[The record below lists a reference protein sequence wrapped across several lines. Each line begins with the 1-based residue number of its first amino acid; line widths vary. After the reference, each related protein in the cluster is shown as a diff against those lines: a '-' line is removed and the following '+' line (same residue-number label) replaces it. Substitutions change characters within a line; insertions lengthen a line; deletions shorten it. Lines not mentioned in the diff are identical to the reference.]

1 MVKFID
7 KNRKKEYYTD
17 ELLARCSCG
26 CSIMSFRIADV
37 ENEEGDVLPALEFF
51 VYSNGTNGY
60 TKPTV
65 FNRASSLS
73 LIDPEAVLT
82 LYGLITGK
90 INGGHGYIETQ
101 DGNLIGIDVDPED
114 NSVSI
119 HCLASEKDIHKM
131 YKKGPQKAFKKV
143 IWGLMFEKT
152 EAEKKA
158 EAERLAAEKK
168 KAEEKAAA
176 EAAAK
181 RVAGAFGKGTQIGN
195 KGTGTTGS
203 GIEGSPTGNAA
214 EGKSTGVGGYGT
226 FDLNGRSLGPGG
238 LPRPVYNV
246 QDEGRVV
253 VTITVNPAGQVIG
266 TSINKRTNTVNASLR
281 KAAEDAAKK
290 ARFNAVDGVNNQTGT
305 ITYYFKLK

>member
-1 MVKFID
+1 MK
-7 KNRKKEYYTD
+7 KNKITGLVGTLVLHTILLILLFLIAIRTPKAQVEGGVPVMLGEVPASQGNADPYTLTDVDIWEEPEIPTEVAQSEPVPEIETKTEMITQEEEPTVAVPKKE
-17 ELLARCSCG
+17 EK
-26 CSIMSFRIADV
+26 
-37 ENEEGDVLPALEFF
+37 P
-51 VYSNGTNGY
+51 
-60 TKPTV
+60 KPT
-65 FNRASSLS
+65 
-73 LIDPEAVLT
+73 P
-82 LYGLITGK
+82 K
-90 INGGHGYIETQ
+90 KET
-101 DGNLIGIDVDPED
+101 V
-114 NSVSI
+114 
-119 HCLASEKDIHKM
+119 
-131 YKKGPQKAFKKV
+131 KKQPAKAKEQPVKPK
-143 IWGLMFEKT
+143 EKT

-226 FDLNGRSLGPGG
+226 FDLNGRSLGSGG

-253 VTITVNPAGQVIG
+253 VTITVNPAGGVIS
-266 TSINKRTNTVNASLR
+266 TSINKRTNTVNAALR
-281 KAAEDAAKK
+281 KAAEDAARK
-290 ARFNAVDGVNNQTGT
+290 ARFNSVDGVNNQTGT

>member
-1 MVKFID
+1 MK
-7 KNRKKEYYTD
+7 KNKITGLVGTLVLHTILLILLFLIAIRTPKAQEEGGVPVMLGEVPASQGNADPYTLTDVDIWEEPEIPMEVAQPEPVLEIETKTEKITQEEEPTVAVPKKE
-17 ELLARCSCG
+17 E
-26 CSIMSFRIADV
+26 
-37 ENEEGDVLPALEFF
+37 
-51 VYSNGTNGY
+51 
-60 TKPTV
+60 KPKPKPKKETV
-65 FNRASSLS
+65 
-73 LIDPEAVLT
+73 
-82 LYGLITGK
+82 
-90 INGGHGYIETQ
+90 
-101 DGNLIGIDVDPED
+101 
-114 NSVSI
+114 
-119 HCLASEKDIHKM
+119 
-131 YKKGPQKAFKKV
+131 KKQPVKAKEQPVKPK
-143 IWGLMFEKT
+143 EKT

-226 FDLNGRSLGPGG
+226 FDLNGRSLGSGG

-253 VTITVNPAGQVIG
+253 VTIIVNPAGEVIS
-266 TSINKRTNTVNASLR
+266 TSINKRTNTVNAALR
-281 KAAEDAAKK
+281 KAAEDAARK
-290 ARFNAVDGVNNQTGT
+290 ARFNSVDGVNNQTGT